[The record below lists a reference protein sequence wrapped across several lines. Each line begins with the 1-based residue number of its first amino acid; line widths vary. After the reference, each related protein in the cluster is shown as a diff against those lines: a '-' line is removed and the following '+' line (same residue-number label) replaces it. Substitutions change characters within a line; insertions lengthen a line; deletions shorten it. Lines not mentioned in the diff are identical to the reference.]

1 VQEVRSRIEGYE
13 AQGGIEAAV
22 TEKSTA
28 QKVFEVAVG
37 KAVISDFR
45 KPEGEAVA
53 TTATSSSSTSALGIA
68 AAARVVLAVV
78 VSEFPYKVCK
88 CIYLSIITY
97 LLSIL
102 YVCCYAVF
110 IIIIGHDVYNMTIN
124 IGM

>member
-53 TTATSSSSTSALGIA
+53 TTATSSSTSALGIA

-88 CIYLSIITY
+88 FLYLPVMTY
-97 LLSIL
+97 LVSIL
-102 YVCCYAVF
+102 YACCYAVL
-110 IIIIGHDVYNMTIN
+110 IIIIVGYDIYIT
-124 IGM
+124 